1 MIIIILCDN
10 IIKGFIR
17 NYIMIK
23 YDDFRKEYL
32 LKEIEFK
39 KQILNNYGNYEKGI
53 DEGIKKYF
61 YI

>member
-1 MIIIILCDN
+1 
-10 IIKGFIR
+10 
-17 NYIMIK
+17 MIK